1 MMNWN
6 LKGVGAVVVGA
17 VVDTA
22 DFLLSLDNDLE
33 SVEKTELSFK
43 YDIPVIVM

>member
-6 LKGVGAVVVGA
+6 LKGVGAVVVG
-17 VVDTA
+17 VDVDNS
-22 DFLLSLDNDLE
+22 DFLLSLDNDFE
-33 SVEKTELSFK
+33 SVEKKELLLK